1 MSHTYIVGGMN
12 GNRHVVG
19 CCCCCHVVRRKMV
32 WLCARQASNRTY
44 AKRGEWE
51 GLEGSASRWVGRF
64 CQFWMEGGQKCTTRF
79 IMMGDWYFLFFLWFL
94 WLYTWLWAGDW
105 AQEQENA
112 NKNLWE
118 YQQEKRWK
126 KRGIFATRDADLRKA
141 VFQVIWSVVPGWYV
155 Y

>member
-64 CQFWMEGGQKCTTRF
+64 CQFWMEGGQKCTTSF
-79 IMMGDWYFLFFLWFL
+79 IM
-94 WLYTWLWAGDW
+94 AGDCYFVVLCDFC
-105 AQEQENA
+105 EFCGLNA
-112 NKNLWE
+112 NKRQPGKTVKMGHFRNPWRGSPKGHFSGDLNCSDGACYLTFLWNL
-118 YQQEKRWK
+118 KMAS
-126 KRGIFATRDADLRKA
+126 FN
-141 VFQVIWSVVPGWYV
+141 
-155 Y
+155 